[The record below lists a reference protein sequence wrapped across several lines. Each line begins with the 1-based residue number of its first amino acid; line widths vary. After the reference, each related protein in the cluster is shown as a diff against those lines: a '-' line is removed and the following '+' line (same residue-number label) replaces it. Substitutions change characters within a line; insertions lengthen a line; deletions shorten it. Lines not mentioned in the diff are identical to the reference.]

1 MPSQSE
7 HRPGALRTV
16 FSAIVSG
23 VIVFLIAQAVWMVL
37 LSHMLT
43 HPTPMPWEVPA
54 MAAFLACGIAYL
66 KWGTWPKRGRAFRRE
81 GVRFNAVPVRTVL
94 FALAAG
100 WTSMFAGFC
109 AYAAHRTVT
118 GLGGEAS
125 LHLPHG
131 GGVGLIAGLVMAGV
145 VAGTVEEVA
154 FRGFMQGALEK
165 RFGLVPAIFVSGIVW
180 ALFHINHS
188 YFGEEALLWFAI
200 FLAVAT
206 ILGTIAHRTNSV
218 VPGVLVH
225 AGFDSAYFVAAGLLP
240 PSMAPIAFLQSLAS
254 PATLL
259 LISGASALCAVVA
272 WVLFFQATGGLSGVS
287 LERSA
292 P

>member
-1 MPSQSE
+1 MSSQSE

-23 VIVFLIAQAVWMVL
+23 VIVFLVAQAVWVVL
-37 LSHMLT
+37 LSHMLA

-54 MAAFLACGIAYL
+54 MAAFLACGIVYL
-66 KWGTWPKRGRAFRRE
+66 KWGAWPARGRAFRRE

-94 FALAAG
+94 LALAAG

-109 AYAAHRTVT
+109 AYAAHRTVS

-131 GGVGLIAGLVMAGV
+131 GGMGLIAGLVMAGA
-145 VAGTVEEVA
+145 VAGTVEEIA

-165 RFGLVPAIFVSGIVW
+165 RFGLVPAIFMSGIVW
-180 ALFHINHS
+180 ALFHTNHS
-188 YFGEEALLWFAI
+188 YFGEEAALWFGI
-200 FLAVAT
+200 FLTVAT

-218 VPGVLVH
+218 VPGIIVH
-225 AGFDSAYFVAAGLLP
+225 SGFDSAYFLAAGLLGP
-240 PSMAPIAFLQSLAS
+240 RMTPIALLQSLAS

-259 LISGASALCAVVA
+259 LISGVSALCAVVA
-272 WVLFFQATGGLSGVS
+272 WILFFQATGGGRGVS
-287 LERSA
+287 QERSA